1 MRAALTRRLIRS
13 TGAGG
18 RQDPN
23 LAAIA
28 KGRKPEG
35 GADLHDTEVFGM
47 FRCREPHRTRNIH
60 HEEDGNLPFLEM
72 ALQIDFLHTRRNV
85 PVDAPEIFTGF
96 VFAVRLEFIA
106 GTFER
111 TSALAEAQAANAPAH
126 IDFQVSKLFG

>member
-1 MRAALTRRLIRS
+1 MRAPFARRYV
-13 TGAGG
+13 GFNGFAE
-18 RQDPN
+18 RQDPK

-35 GADLHDTEVFGM
+35 GADLQDTEVFGM
-47 FRCREPHRTRNIH
+47 FRCREPHRTRNIYQ
-60 HEEDGNLPFLEM
+60 EKDGHLPFLEM
-72 ALQIDFLHTRRNV
+72 ALQIDFLHARRNV
-85 PVDAPEIFTGF
+85 PVDAPKIFTDL
-96 VFAVRLEFIA
+96 VLAVRLEFIA